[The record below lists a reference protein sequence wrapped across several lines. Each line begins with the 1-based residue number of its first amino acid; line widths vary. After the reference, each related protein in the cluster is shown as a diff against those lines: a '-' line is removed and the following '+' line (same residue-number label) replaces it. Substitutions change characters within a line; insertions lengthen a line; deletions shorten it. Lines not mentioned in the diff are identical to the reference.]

1 MASPSNI
8 SRSSFKFDISNLLP
22 EGHEKAFKQ
31 AFYNVAAIV
40 FVLFILVACVA
51 VYYVLEPFLG
61 PLLWAVL
68 FGSVLHPFKQS
79 MTVIVKQWLSS
90 LQSSGTPLTV
100 GSLTSPFL
108 IIDHVSEKMWEFTL
122 QYIVLFLSILS
133 CVVVSFFLYS
143 CVPGYVI
150 TTFFNLMGHLLN
162 HVSALLEFCQ
172 GASILVWTIVVG
184 YLIILSLWWTPKT
197 KPYLTVLS
205 PFVWTV
211 FICHCV
217 SIAGQLRLTI
227 LLILFALMLIG
238 LLAEIRGR
246 YYESSS
252 TQDVPVEEDP
262 CSLTP
267 MQAIRSG
274 LAWIRGT
281 EDSCSELEADVSFPL
296 SSTLHSVSQK
306 VQVDSSTP
314 EKKRPT
320 SFLQETV
327 NEEIKAEEKMS
338 NFYIYGL
345 LWMCFFVQLY
355 RNMWLCYLMLIPCM
369 YMGAKR
375 AVVKFGV
382 WSFIKEK
389 CWNIVESCRGTFDQR
404 KDALIPA
411 PLRGLWKLLTVGDKK
426 FLELLEGSIDTF
438 TSMMAIFAVFFF
450 AVIGTIFLC
459 VQIYGESMHLVTV
472 TSSLINKTVHDTDIQ
487 QLVPESLRD
496 VQGTVDAVLDDA
508 FIYGRGWISAT
519 VRKEKKPSEQLEG
532 KIHFPN
538 LVRRI
543 IDDKNDERAA
553 ELEKQILEIFDKVYE
568 LWHSRNENS
577 SSPNLEHL
585 ASFDSLI
592 NGLKTLNVD
601 LIVNFV
607 KENIGTF
614 LSVLESVWIILKG
627 NITLAFSAITA
638 IISLLFGGG
647 TAVLNFVLNF
657 IVFSTSLF
665 YLLCASGNQYKPV
678 EACSSLLPAVGSGAH
693 FGRAVEE
700 AINGVFVASFK
711 MAAFY
716 GLYTWFIHTVFAVK
730 IVYIPSVLAAIFGA
744 VPFLGAYWACLPAV
758 LELWLVNGQI
768 IKAVL
773 MLIVQLVPTS
783 FVDSAIYSEIKGGGH
798 PYLTGLAIAGGVFY
812 SGFEGALFGPMLLCV
827 LFVAMHMY
835 GAVIHPGSLDTTRR
849 QSRAFSLKR
858 MFTIE

>member
-1 MASPSNI
+1 MTTPGNV

-22 EGHEKAFKQ
+22 EGHEKAFKH

-40 FVLFILVACVA
+40 FVLFILVACIA
-51 VYYVLEPFLG
+51 VYYVLEPFLR
-61 PLLWAVL
+61 PLLWAGL
-68 FGSVLHPFKQS
+68 FGSVLHPFKHS
-79 MTVIVKQWLSS
+79 MTVVSKQWILS
-90 LQSSGTPLTV
+90 LQKSSTPLTV
-100 GSLTSPFL
+100 GALSAPFL
-108 IIDHVSEKMWEFTL
+108 VVDHFSEKMWNLTL
-122 QYIVLFLSILS
+122 EYMHLFLGVISF
-133 CVVVSFFLYS
+133 VFVSFFLYS
-143 CVPGYVI
+143 CVPDYAVA
-150 TTFFNLMGHLLN
+150 TFFNLLSHSLN
-162 HVSALLEFCQ
+162 GVSALLEFCH

-184 YLIILSLWWTPKT
+184 YVIILSLWWTPKT
-197 KPYLTVLS
+197 KAYLIFLS
-205 PFVWTV
+205 PIVWTI
-211 FICHCV
+211 FICHLV
-217 SIAGQLRLTI
+217 SIAGPLRITI
-227 LLILFALMLIG
+227 LLIFFALMLIG
-238 LLAEIRGR
+238 CLAEIRGR
-246 YYESSS
+246 YTESAASS
-252 TQDVPVEEDP
+252 ENKASIEP
-262 CSLTP
+262 CPLTP
-267 MQAIRSG
+267 MQALRSG
-274 LAWIRGT
+274 LAWMRGT
-281 EDSCSELEADVSFPL
+281 DEGAPEIIPDISFIL
-296 SSTLHSVSQK
+296 SSPPNDSQK
-306 VQVDSSTP
+306 VQVDTSTP
-314 EKKRPT
+314 EKKPHRPST
-320 SFLQETV
+320 LLPPPPSPQETP
-327 NEEIKAEEKMS
+327 EEQWS
-338 NFYIYGL
+338 NSYIYWL
-345 LWMCFFVQLY
+345 LWTCFFVQLY
-355 RNMWLCYLMLIPCM
+355 RHMWLCYLLLIPCM
-369 YMGAKR
+369 YMGIKH
-375 AVVKFGV
+375 AVIRFGV
-382 WSFIKEK
+382 WGFVKEK
-389 CWNIVESCRGTFDQR
+389 FWNLWESSRGTFEQR

-411 PLRGLWKLLTVGDKK
+411 PVRGLWKLLTVGDKK
-426 FLELLEGSIDTF
+426 SLELLDSSIDTF

-472 TSSLINKTVHDTDIQ
+472 TSSLINRTVHDTDLQ
-487 QLVPESLRD
+487 QLVPESLQD
-496 VQGTVDAVLDDA
+496 IQGTVDAVLDDA
-508 FIYGRGWISAT
+508 FLYGRGWISAT
-519 VRKEKKPSEQLEG
+519 VRKKKNSSIPLAGKPQFPS
-532 KIHFPN
+532 

-577 SSPNLEHL
+577 TSPNLEHL
-585 ASFDSLI
+585 ASFDSLL

-614 LSVLESVWIILKG
+614 LSVLESVWLILKG

-638 IISLLFGGG
+638 ILSLLFGGG
-647 TAVLNFVLNF
+647 SAVLNFVLNF

-678 EACSSLLPAVGSGAH
+678 EVCSSLLPAVGTGAH

-768 IKAVL
+768 VKAVV
-773 MLIVQLVPTS
+773 MLVVQLVPTS

-827 LFVAMHMY
+827 LFVAAHMY
-835 GAVIHPGSLDTTRR
+835 SAVIHPNVSEGRR
-849 QSRAFSLKR
+849 PSKHQFSLKR
-858 MFTIE
+858 TNSG

>member
-1 MASPSNI
+1 MASPSNL
-8 SRSSFKFDISNLLP
+8 SRTSFNFTISNLLP

-40 FVLFILVACVA
+40 FVLFMLVACVA

-79 MTVIVKQWLSS
+79 MTVILKQWLLS

-100 GSLTSPFL
+100 GALTSPFL
-108 IIDHVSEKMWEFTL
+108 IVDYVSEKMLEFTL
-122 QYIVLFLSILS
+122 QYIVLFLSIAS
-133 CVVVSFFLYS
+133 CVLTTFFLYS
-143 CVPGYVI
+143 CVPGYVM
-150 TTFFNLMGHLLN
+150 TSFFNFLGQMLTY
-162 HVSALLEFCQ
+162 VSALLEFCQ
-172 GASILVWTIVVG
+172 GASILVWTIVIG
-184 YLIILSLWWTPKT
+184 YLIILSMWWTPKT
-197 KPYLTVLS
+197 KSYLIVLS
-205 PFVWTV
+205 PVVWTI
-211 FICHCV
+211 FICHLV

-227 LLILFALMLIG
+227 LLVLFALMLIG

-246 YYESSS
+246 YNESGSS
-252 TQDVPVEEDP
+252 LETQAEEDP
-262 CSLTP
+262 CALTP

-281 EDSCSELEADVSFPL
+281 EDTCSEFLDPDVSFAL
-296 SSTLHSVSQK
+296 SSTPHSISQK

-320 SFLQETV
+320 TLLQDPV
-327 NEEIKAEEKMS
+327 SEEAKTEDKMS

-355 RNMWLCYLMLIPCM
+355 RHMWLCYLLLIPCM
-369 YMGAKR
+369 YMGIKR

-382 WSFIKEK
+382 WSFMKEK
-389 CWNIVESCRGTFDQR
+389 SQSIRESCQGIFEQR

-426 FLELLEGSIDTF
+426 FLELLDGSIDTF

-508 FIYGRGWISAT
+508 FMYGRGWISAT
-519 VRKEKKPSEQLEG
+519 VR
-532 KIHFPN
+532 
-538 LVRRI
+538 RI
-543 IDDKNDERAA
+543 IDDKNEERAA

-568 LWHSRNENS
+568 LWHSRNDNS
-577 SSPNLEHL
+577 TSPNLEHL

-592 NGLKTLNVD
+592 NGFKTLNMD
-601 LIVNFV
+601 LIINFV

-638 IISLLFGGG
+638 ILSLLFGGG

-678 EACSSLLPAVGSGAH
+678 EVCSNLLPAVGTGAH

-716 GLYTWFIHTVFAVK
+716 GLYTWFIHTIFAVK

-758 LELWLVNGQI
+758 LELWMVNGQI
-768 IKAVL
+768 IKAVF
-773 MLIVQLVPTS
+773 MLVVQLVPTS

-835 GAVIHPGSLDTTRR
+835 GAVIHPGLLESQPRR

>member
-1 MASPSNI
+1 
-8 SRSSFKFDISNLLP
+8 
-22 EGHEKAFKQ
+22 
-31 AFYNVAAIV
+31 
-40 FVLFILVACVA
+40 
-51 VYYVLEPFLG
+51 
-61 PLLWAVL
+61 
-68 FGSVLHPFKQS
+68 
-79 MTVIVKQWLSS
+79 
-90 LQSSGTPLTV
+90 
-100 GSLTSPFL
+100 
-108 IIDHVSEKMWEFTL
+108 
-122 QYIVLFLSILS
+122 
-133 CVVVSFFLYS
+133 
-143 CVPGYVI
+143 
-150 TTFFNLMGHLLN
+150 
-162 HVSALLEFCQ
+162 
-172 GASILVWTIVVG
+172 
-184 YLIILSLWWTPKT
+184 
-197 KPYLTVLS
+197 
-205 PFVWTV
+205 
-211 FICHCV
+211 
-217 SIAGQLRLTI
+217 
-227 LLILFALMLIG
+227 MLIG

-246 YYESSS
+246 YNESGSS
-252 TQDVPVEEDP
+252 VEAPVEEDP
-262 CSLTP
+262 CALTP

-274 LAWIRGT
+274 LAWIRGADDT
-281 EDSCSELEADVSFPL
+281 CPEIEPDVSFPL
-296 SSTLHSVSQK
+296 SSTFHSMSQK

-320 SFLQETV
+320 SLLQESM
-327 NEEIKAEEKMS
+327 NEEAKTEDKMS

-355 RNMWLCYLMLIPCM
+355 RNMWLCYLLLIPCM
-369 YMGAKR
+369 YMGLKR

-382 WSFIKEK
+382 WNFVKEK
-389 CWNIVESCRGTFDQR
+389 CQNVFESCHGTFDQR
-404 KDALIPA
+404 KDALIPV

-426 FLELLEGSIDTF
+426 FLELLDGSIDTF
-438 TSMMAIFAVFFF
+438 TSMMAIFLVFFL

-508 FIYGRGWISAT
+508 FMYGRGWISAT
-519 VRKEKKPSEQLEG
+519 VR
-532 KIHFPN
+532 
-538 LVRRI
+538 RI
-543 IDDKNDERAA
+543 IDDKNEERAA

-678 EACSSLLPAVGSGAH
+678 EVCSNLLPAVGTGAH

-768 IKAVL
+768 IKAVF
-773 MLIVQLVPTS
+773 MLVVQLVPTS

-835 GAVIHPGSLDTTRR
+835 GAVIHPGSLDSQRR
-849 QSRAFSLKR
+849 HSRAFSLKR

>member
-51 VYYVLEPFLG
+51 VYYVLEPFLS

-79 MTVIVKQWLSS
+79 MTVIVKQWLLS

-100 GSLTSPFL
+100 GALTSPFL
-108 IIDHVSEKMWEFTL
+108 IVDYVSEKMWEFTL
-122 QYIVLFLSILS
+122 QYIILFLSIAS
-133 CVVVSFFLYS
+133 CVLVTFFIYR
-143 CVPGYVI
+143 CVPGYVM
-150 TTFFNLMGHLLN
+150 TTFFNLLSHLLN
-162 HVSALLEFCQ
+162 YVSTLLEFCQ
-172 GASILVWTIVVG
+172 GASILVWTVVIG
-184 YLIILSLWWTPKT
+184 YLIILSIWWTPKT
-197 KPYLTVLS
+197 KPYLIVLS
-205 PFVWTV
+205 PVVWTI
-211 FICHCV
+211 FICHLV

-246 YYESSS
+246 YNESGPS
-252 TQDVPVEEDP
+252 VEAHVEEDP
-262 CSLTP
+262 CALTP

-274 LAWIRGT
+274 LAWIRGADDT
-281 EDSCSELEADVSFPL
+281 CPEMEPDVSFPL

-320 SFLQETV
+320 SLLQESMS
-327 NEEIKAEEKMS
+327 EEAKTEDKMS

-369 YMGAKR
+369 YMGLKR

-382 WSFIKEK
+382 WNFLKEK
-389 CWNIVESCRGTFDQR
+389 CQNVLESCHGTFDQR

-426 FLELLEGSIDTF
+426 FLELLDGSIDTF
-438 TSMMAIFAVFFF
+438 TSMMAIFLVFFL

-508 FIYGRGWISAT
+508 FMYGRGWISAT
-519 VRKEKKPSEQLEG
+519 VR
-532 KIHFPN
+532 
-538 LVRRI
+538 RI
-543 IDDKNDERAA
+543 IDDKNEERAA

-678 EACSSLLPAVGSGAH
+678 EVCSNLLPAVGTGAH

-768 IKAVL
+768 IKAVF
-773 MLIVQLVPTS
+773 MLVVQLVPTS

-835 GAVIHPGSLDTTRR
+835 GAVIHPGSLDPQRR
-849 QSRAFSLKR
+849 HSRAFSLKR
-858 MFTIE
+858 

>member
-1 MASPSNI
+1 MASPSNL
-8 SRSSFKFDISNLLP
+8 SRTSFNFTISNLLP

-40 FVLFILVACVA
+40 FVLFMLVACVA

-79 MTVIVKQWLSS
+79 MTVILKQWLLS

-100 GSLTSPFL
+100 GALTSPFL
-108 IIDHVSEKMWEFTL
+108 IVDYVSEKMLEFTL
-122 QYIVLFLSILS
+122 QYIVLFLSIAS
-133 CVVVSFFLYS
+133 CVLTTFFLYS
-143 CVPGYVI
+143 CVPGYVM
-150 TTFFNLMGHLLN
+150 TSFFNFLGQMLTY
-162 HVSALLEFCQ
+162 VSALLEFCQ
-172 GASILVWTIVVG
+172 GASILVWTIVIG
-184 YLIILSLWWTPKT
+184 YLIILSMWWTPKT
-197 KPYLTVLS
+197 KSYLIVLS
-205 PFVWTV
+205 PVVWTI
-211 FICHCV
+211 FICHLV

-227 LLILFALMLIG
+227 LLVLFALMLIG

-246 YYESSS
+246 YNESGSS
-252 TQDVPVEEDP
+252 LETQAEEDP
-262 CSLTP
+262 CALTP

-281 EDSCSELEADVSFPL
+281 EDTCSEFLDPDVSFAL
-296 SSTLHSVSQK
+296 SSTPHSISQK

-320 SFLQETV
+320 TLLQDP
-327 NEEIKAEEKMS
+327 
-338 NFYIYGL
+338 
-345 LWMCFFVQLY
+345 LY
-355 RNMWLCYLMLIPCM
+355 RHMWLCYLLLIPCM
-369 YMGAKR
+369 YMGIKR

-382 WSFIKEK
+382 WSFMKEK
-389 CWNIVESCRGTFDQR
+389 SQSIRESCQGIFEQR

-426 FLELLEGSIDTF
+426 FLELLDGSIDTF

-508 FIYGRGWISAT
+508 FMYGRGWISAT
-519 VRKEKKPSEQLEG
+519 VR
-532 KIHFPN
+532 
-538 LVRRI
+538 RI
-543 IDDKNDERAA
+543 IDDKNEERAA

-568 LWHSRNENS
+568 LWHSRNDNS
-577 SSPNLEHL
+577 TSPNLEHL

-592 NGLKTLNVD
+592 NGFKTLNMD
-601 LIVNFV
+601 LIINFV

-614 LSVLESVWIILKG
+614 LS
-627 NITLAFSAITA
+627 
-638 IISLLFGGG
+638 
-647 TAVLNFVLNF
+647 

-678 EACSSLLPAVGSGAH
+678 EVCSNLLPAVGTGAH

-716 GLYTWFIHTVFAVK
+716 GLYTWFIHTIFAVK

-758 LELWLVNGQI
+758 LELWMVNGQI
-768 IKAVL
+768 IKAVF
-773 MLIVQLVPTS
+773 MLVVQLVPTS

-835 GAVIHPGSLDTTRR
+835 GAVIHPGLLESQPRR